1 MSWQNYVDDQL
12 MSSGLVEKAVIA
24 GHDGTIWA
32 KSDNI
37 TPSQDELA
45 KLASSFA
52 DQLPLT
58 MSGVLIG
65 GEKYVYLSGTEKVIR
80 CKRGKSGIHC
90 MRTNQAVLIAV
101 FTEPVQHQ
109 QVATVVENL
118 GEYLIGLQF

>member
-45 KLASSFA
+45 KLASCFA
-52 DQLPLT
+52 DQMPLT

-65 GEKYVYLSGTEKVIR
+65 GEKYVYLSGTDKVIR

-118 GEYLIGLQF
+118 GDYLIGLQF